1 MRVGITGSSG
11 LVGSALVRGL
21 RASGG
26 AVCRLVRGSAAPGPG
41 DLHWDPESGALTG
54 AAVPALDAVVHLA
67 GENVGAA
74 RWTAGFKARLAA
86 SRVGPTRRLCE
97 ALARASPRPG
107 VLVAASALGY
117 YGDRGDAWLDED
129 SGPGQGFL
137 PELCQA
143 WEAATGPARAAGI
156 RVVNLRIGVVLDPA
170 GGALA
175 RMLPLFRA
183 GLGGPVGRGGQ
194 YVSWVTLRDVVG
206 AILHGLGQP
215 ALAGPVNAVAP
226 GAVAQAEL
234 ARALGRALGRP
245 ALLPVPALAIRL
257 ALGEQGQALL
267 LDGARIRPARL
278 LASGYV
284 FSDPELEPALRR
296 LVSGR
301 PER

>member
-1 MRVGITGSSG
+1 
-11 LVGSALVRGL
+11 
-21 RASGG
+21 
-26 AVCRLVRGSAAPGPG
+26 
-41 DLHWDPESGALTG
+41 
-54 AAVPALDAVVHLA
+54 
-67 GENVGAA
+67 
-74 RWTAGFKARLAA
+74 
-86 SRVGPTRRLCE
+86 
-97 ALARASPRPG
+97 
-107 VLVAASALGY
+107 LVAASALGY